1 MLSPSDDDDDI
12 DASRLTTTE
21 YACAE
26 RGMQVMILAEFC
38 VPARPTLET
47 GSDCESDD
55 DEYIDTLTK
64 RRRVED
70 PMWLPFAIAVDNQ
83 IRSWGHHAHKKPS
96 TPEIESIWDIPSG
109 EFKLKVD
116 CTRTAW
122 QHMSDEL
129 HKLPAHIKVRYRKK
143 PLPRS
148 FCLFLMVLR
157 WKVTCGLRWV
167 DMATYLGHHFNHL
180 AAWYCDIIEVVK
192 NSVYLRISTH
202 IDVNRFGKKSAMKRM
217 MNGMDDAGSMITG
230 LVNIYDG
237 KAFGSSRP
245 SPRAAEKRGIPRSVE
260 VDRLFFSNH
269 KKIHGLNANA
279 ICWADG
285 TTQMRVHNINTGV
298 SCCVCTSDRPL
309 SAHLVSLSARQ

>member
-1 MLSPSDDDDDI
+1 MLSSSDDDDDI

-55 DEYIDTLTK
+55 DEYIGTLTK

-129 HKLPAHIKVRYRKK
+129 HKLPAHIKAYCASRLKSVDRAASVGSAS
-143 PLPRS
+143 RS
-148 FCLFLMVLR
+148 SSSESF
-157 WKVTCGLRWV
+157 TPI
-167 DMATYLGHHFNHL
+167 L
-180 AAWYCDIIEVVK
+180 AAA
-192 NSVYLRISTH
+192 STL
-202 IDVNRFGKKSAMKRM
+202 
-217 MNGMDDAGSMITG
+217 AGS
-230 LVNIYDG
+230 
-237 KAFGSSRP
+237 P
-245 SPRAAEKRGIPRSVE
+245 SA
-260 VDRLFFSNH
+260 
-269 KKIHGLNANA
+269 
-279 ICWADG
+279 
-285 TTQMRVHNINTGV
+285 
-298 SCCVCTSDRPL
+298 SDRDGL
-309 SAHLVSLSARQ
+309 LLEGCAYMQVRNKCTFRS